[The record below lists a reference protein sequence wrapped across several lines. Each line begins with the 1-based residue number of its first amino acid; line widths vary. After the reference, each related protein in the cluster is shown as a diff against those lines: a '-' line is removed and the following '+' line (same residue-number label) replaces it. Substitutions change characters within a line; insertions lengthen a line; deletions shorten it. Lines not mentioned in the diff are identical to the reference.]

1 MKGIAPSFVLI
12 VLVCCFF
19 VTETAC
25 AGGTVLKEKMLRQAV
40 QGFILEKTRDSG
52 LEIKIKRITIGG
64 DITVPA
70 GTVDYEFIAPRQ
82 WQGWGKT
89 LLGLVVRVDGQLVRN
104 MSIPVEVEA
113 LTEMV
118 VALHPLP
125 RNAVVEA
132 GDVSLQKRDLGNSFT
147 KVCFSLSDVV
157 GKRVRVPLRANT
169 PIRSD
174 YLERVPLVKYGQ
186 FVTIVV
192 ESGDLRVTATGI
204 ARDKGAEGDLVMV
217 QNLSSK
223 KVVQGRVVD
232 EGTVAVNF

>member
-1 MKGIAPSFVLI
+1 MKRIASCFAVI
-12 VLVCCFF
+12 VLVCCVFLS
-19 VTETAC
+19 EIAR
-25 AGGTVLKEKMLRQAV
+25 ADGTVLKEKKLRDAV
-40 QGFILEKTRDSG
+40 QSFILDRTRDSG

-64 DITVPA
+64 DIAVPA
-70 GTVDYEFIAPRQ
+70 GTVDYEFIAPSQ

-89 LLGLVVRVDGQLVRN
+89 LLGLVIRVDGQLVRN

-113 LTEMV
+113 LAELV
-118 VALHPLP
+118 VALHPMP
-125 RNAVVEA
+125 RNAVIEES
-132 GDVSLQKRDLGNSFT
+132 DVSLQKRDLGTSSA

-192 ESGDLRVTATGI
+192 ESGELRVTATGV
-204 ARDKGAEGDLVMV
+204 ARGKGAEGDLVMV
-217 QNLSSK
+217 QNVSSK
-223 KVVQGRVVD
+223 KMVQGRVVD